1 MNDDADAAS
10 HSVLKRG
17 KEIERLSA
25 RSESFRDLCADFA
38 MAQDLLRKWEVS
50 SAPEQEERCA
60 EYRQLVLELG
70 QEIEATLDAA
80 VGVPFTKPPKP
91 LK

>member
-1 MNDDADAAS
+1 MSDDADAAS

-38 MAQDLLRKWEVS
+38 MAQDVLSEWKAS
-50 SAPEQEERCA
+50 TAPEREERCA
-60 EYRQLVLELG
+60 EYRQLISELAE
-70 QEIEATLDAA
+70 EIDAALDAA
-80 VGVPFTKPPKP
+80 AVIPFAKSSKP
-91 LK
+91 

>member
-25 RSESFRDLCADFA
+25 RSESFRDLCADYA
-38 MAQDLLRKWEVS
+38 VAQEVLRKWEVS
-50 SAPEQEERCA
+50 SAPEHEERCA
-60 EYRQLVLELG
+60 EYRLLVLDLG
-70 QEIEATLDAA
+70 KEIEATLDAT
-80 VGVPFTKPPKP
+80 VVVPFTKPPKP
-91 LK
+91 LS